1 MWGSWAEF
9 VLPNFKYHSVSI
21 YSFSLYVLC
30 SEQRAIGCSEHS
42 AFLVCWYVAPA
53 CCCAISSAE
62 AVHKRSYIETFGKC
76 EVPHSY
82 LHFKYNA
89 SICPNCG

>member
-42 AFLVCWYVAPA
+42 AFLVSV
-53 CCCAISSAE
+53 
-62 AVHKRSYIETFGKC
+62 GM
-76 EVPHSY
+76 
-82 LHFKYNA
+82 
-89 SICPNCG
+89 